1 MAILQARIPE
11 WVAMLSS
18 RGSSEPGDW
27 TQVAHTADGFF
38 TSWATREPKNTG
50 AGSLP
55 LLQGDVPN
63 PGTARGSPALQEDSL
78 PAELP
83 GEPLEKCN
91 SNFNLE
97 TEITE
102 MTYLPL
108 KFPLTLENGFLT
120 AISTIYYSSLW
131 ILPHSTT
138 VLRAERLKENLG
150 NDNTKHSNSPS
161 LTSKK
166 NMKLAHTKQSIIRS
180 WDLKLQL
187 LKASPLIIVITFF
200 EKGSRKAYCFKKCV
214 VSFRLKQI
222 QSIKQITVKHSSIF
236 FNSML

>member
-1 MAILQARIPE
+1 
-11 WVAMLSS
+11 
-18 RGSSEPGDW
+18 
-27 TQVAHTADGFF
+27 
-38 TSWATREPKNTG
+38 
-50 AGSLP
+50 
-55 LLQGDVPN
+55 
-63 PGTARGSPALQEDSL
+63 
-78 PAELP
+78 
-83 GEPLEKCN
+83 
-91 SNFNLE
+91 
-97 TEITE
+97 

-108 KFPLTLENGFLT
+108 KFPLTLENGFLK

-180 WDLKLQL
+180 WDLKQL

-222 QSIKQITVKHSSIF
+222 QSIKQIIVKHSPIF
-236 FNSML
+236 STLCYKLTLSSTSKGLEKLNSKTKACLYKSQMKSKQQ